1 MMPTQQELEEMA
13 KDYEQMDRERIE
25 EVCRELMKTE
35 LFEGLVAQEE
45 LRLIKEGSTV
55 VVPHDIEHAR
65 AMFKVA
71 CFYLSQ
77 YDLDFKL
84 NME

>member
-1 MMPTQQELEEMA
+1 MPSEQELKEMA
-13 KDYEQMDRERIE
+13 QDYEHMERDRIE
-25 EVCRELMKTE
+25 EICRDIMKEE
-35 LFEGLVAQEE
+35 LFEGMIAQEE

-55 VVPHDIEHAR
+55 IVPHDIEHAR

-77 YDLDFKL
+77 YDIDFKL
-84 NME
+84 KME